1 MTETE
6 EEIML
11 QIQNTLVSLDLAE
24 RFFVAIS
31 MHATEN
37 AASKE
42 MQEPPITEN
51 EKKRARTASPGDK

>member
-1 MTETE
+1 METETE
-6 EEIML
+6 DTIML
-11 QIQNTLVSLDLAE
+11 QIGDTLVSLDLAE

-42 MQEPPITEN
+42 MQERP
-51 EKKRARTASPGDK
+51 